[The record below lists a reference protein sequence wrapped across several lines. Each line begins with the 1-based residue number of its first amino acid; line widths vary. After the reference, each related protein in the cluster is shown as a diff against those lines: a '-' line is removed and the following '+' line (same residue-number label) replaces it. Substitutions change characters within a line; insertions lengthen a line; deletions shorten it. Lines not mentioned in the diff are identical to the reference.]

1 VIVVGILA
9 VVALVAA
16 AWFVLERRRVDQ
28 RIELPAVELALALER
43 TIADLRAEPDPRK
56 AVIAAYAQMERALAE
71 AGLPRTPAEAPREY
85 LGRVLP
91 EIGASTASVERLT
104 ELFERAKFSPHAI
117 DAAMKEEAIDA
128 LESLRDEL
136 RSAS

>member
-1 VIVVGILA
+1 
-9 VVALVAA
+9 
-16 AWFVLERRRVDQ
+16 
-28 RIELPAVELALALER
+28 
-43 TIADLRAEPDPRK
+43 
-56 AVIAAYAQMERALAE
+56 VIAAYAQMERALAE
-71 AGLPRTPAEAPREY
+71 AELPRGPAEAPREY

-91 EIGASTASVERLT
+91 EVGASTASVERLT

-136 RSAS
+136 RGAS